1 MPIVNRI
8 AEFHDEMTAW
18 RQDLHTHPELG
29 FEEHRTSDV
38 VAAKL
43 ESFGIEVHRGL
54 AGTGVVGVL
63 KSGSSGRTIGLR
75 ADMDALPILER
86 GEDDRPHRS
95 VNAGVMH
102 ACGHDGHT
110 TMLLGAAKYLAETK
124 NFDGTVHFIFQ
135 PAEEGLGGAFEML
148 DDGLF
153 ERFPCERVYGMH
165 NMPNIPVGEF
175 AIRTGPIM
183 AAGDTF
189 EITIQGR
196 GSHAAMPHQ
205 GVDPV
210 VVGSNLIIALQTLV
224 SRTVSAQDAL
234 VVSVTEFHAGEAF
247 NVIPDTVVL
256 RGTCRTLNME
266 IHGTLEERFR
276 RVVDGI
282 CAAHGASATVDYK
295 AIFPVTVNAEDAT
308 QHALGAARAVA
319 GDGRVRDE
327 MTPLMGSEDFAAMMV
342 AVPGSYILMGNGP
355 GASVHHPEYD
365 FNDEA
370 LTHGA
375 SYWSTLVEQQLAKA

>member
-1 MPIVNRI
+1 MAIINRI
-8 AEFHDEMTAW
+8 ADFHGEMTEW
-18 RQDLHTHPELG
+18 RRDFHANPELG
-29 FEEHRTSDV
+29 FQEQRTSEI

-43 ESFGIEVHRGL
+43 AEWGIEVHKGIGR
-54 AGTGVVGVL
+54 TGVVGVL
-63 KSGSSGRTIGLR
+63 RAGNGDRRIGLR
-75 ADMDALPILER
+75 ADMDALPITER
-86 GEDDRPHRS
+86 TGKDYASGTD
-95 VNAGVMH
+95 GVMH

-247 NVIPDTVVL
+247 NVIPDTVVM

-375 SYWSTLVEQQLAKA
+375 SYWSTLVEQRLAKA

>member
-1 MPIVNRI
+1 MPIINRI
-8 AEFHDEMTAW
+8 ADFHGDMTEW
-18 RQDLHTHPELG
+18 RRDLHANPELG
-29 FEEHRTSDV
+29 FQEQRTSEI

-43 ESFGIEVHRGL
+43 AEWGIEVHKGI
-54 AGTGVVGVL
+54 GKTGVVGVL
-63 KSGSSGRTIGLR
+63 KAGNGDRRIGLR
-75 ADMDALPILER
+75 ADMDALPITER
-86 GEDDRPHRS
+86 TGKDYAS
-95 VNAGVMH
+95 GNAGVMH

-135 PAEEGLGGAFEML
+135 PAEEGLGGAFAML

-153 ERFPCERVYGMH
+153 KSFPCERVYGMH

-175 AIRTGPIM
+175 SIRTGPIM

-196 GSHAAMPHQ
+196 GAHAAMPHQ

-247 NVIPDTVVL
+247 NVIPDSVVL

-266 IHGTLEERFR
+266 IHGELEARFR

-282 CAAHGASATVDYK
+282 CAAHGATAEIDYK

-308 QHALGAARAVA
+308 QHALAAARAVA
-319 GDGRVRDE
+319 GEERVRDE

>member
-1 MPIVNRI
+1 MAIINRI
-8 AEFHDEMTAW
+8 AEFHGEMTEW
-18 RQDLHTHPELG
+18 RRDFHAHPELG
-29 FEEHRTSDV
+29 FEETRTSEI

-43 ESFGIEVHRGL
+43 AEWGIEVHKGI
-54 AGTGVVGVL
+54 GKTGVVGVL
-63 KSGSSGRTIGLR
+63 KAGNGDRRIGLR
-75 ADMDALPILER
+75 ADMDALPIVER
-86 GEDDRPHRS
+86 TGKPYASGTE
-95 VNAGVMH
+95 GVMH

-110 TMLLGAAKYLAETK
+110 TMLLGAAKYLAETR

-135 PAEEGLGGAFEML
+135 PAEEGVGGAFAML
-148 DDGLF
+148 EDGLF
-153 ERFPCERVYGMH
+153 DQFPCDRVYGLH
-165 NMPNIPVGEF
+165 NMPNLPLGDF
-175 AIRTGPIM
+175 SIRPGPIM

-189 EITIQGR
+189 EVTIQGR
-196 GSHAAMPHQ
+196 GAHAAMPHQ

-210 VVGSNLIIALQTLV
+210 IVGSNVIIALQTLV

-247 NVIPDTVVL
+247 NVIPDSVVL

-266 IHGTLEERFR
+266 IHKTLEDRFR

-295 AIFPVTVNAEDAT
+295 AVFPVTVNADDAT
-308 QHALGAARAVA
+308 DHALGAARTVS
-319 GDGRVRDE
+319 GDGRVIDNAN
-327 MTPLMGSEDFAAMMV
+327 PLMGSEDFAAMML

-370 LTHGA
+370 LTVGA

>member
-1 MPIVNRI
+1 MAIINRI
-8 AEFHDEMTAW
+8 ADFHGEMTEW
-18 RQDLHTHPELG
+18 RRDFHANPELG
-29 FEEHRTSDV
+29 FQERRTSEI
-38 VAAKL
+38 VAEKL
-43 ESFGIEVHRGL
+43 AEWGIEVHKGIGR
-54 AGTGVVGVL
+54 TGVVGVL
-63 KSGSSGRTIGLR
+63 KAGNGTRRIGLR
-75 ADMDALPILER
+75 ADMDALPIVER
-86 GEDDRPHRS
+86 TGKDYASGSD
-95 VNAGVMH
+95 GVMH

-110 TMLLGAAKYLAETK
+110 TMLLGAAKYLAETR
-124 NFDGTVHFIFQ
+124 NFDGTVQFIFQ
-135 PAEEGLGGAFEML
+135 PAEEGLGGAFSML

-153 ERFPCERVYGMH
+153 DRFPCDRVYGMH
-165 NMPNIPVGEF
+165 NMPNLPVGEF
-175 AIRTGPIM
+175 SIRPGPIM

-189 EITIQGR
+189 EVTIQGR
-196 GSHAAMPHQ
+196 GAHAAMPHQ
-205 GVDPV
+205 GIDPV
-210 VVGSNLIIALQTLV
+210 IVGSNVIIALQTLV

-247 NVIPDTVVL
+247 NVIPDSVVL

-266 IHGTLEERFR
+266 IHGELEEKFR

-282 CAAHGASATVDYK
+282 CAAHGATATVDYK
-295 AIFPVTVNAEDAT
+295 SVFPVTVNAEDAT
-308 QHALGAARAVA
+308 EHALSAARTVA
-319 GDGRVRDE
+319 GDGRVIDD
-327 MTPLMGSEDFAAMMV
+327 TAPLMGSEDFAAMMQ

>member
-1 MPIVNRI
+1 MAIINRI
-8 AEFHDEMTAW
+8 AEFHDEMTEW
-18 RQDLHTHPELG
+18 RRDFHANPELG
-29 FEEHRTSDV
+29 FQETRTGGI

-43 ESFGIEVHRGL
+43 AEWGIEVHTGV
-54 AGTGVVGVL
+54 GKTGVVGVL
-63 KSGSSGRTIGLR
+63 KAGNGDRRIGLR
-75 ADMDALPILER
+75 ADMDALPIVER
-86 GEDDRPHRS
+86 TGKPYASGFD
-95 VNAGVMH
+95 GVMH

-110 TMLLGAAKYLAETK
+110 TMLLGAAKYLAETR

-135 PAEEGLGGAFEML
+135 PAEEGLGGAFGML
-148 DDGLF
+148 EDGLF
-153 ERFPCERVYGMH
+153 ETFPCDRVYGLH
-165 NMPNIPVGEF
+165 NMPNLPLGEF
-175 AIRTGPIM
+175 ATRPGPIM

-189 EITIQGR
+189 EVRIQGR

-205 GVDPV
+205 GIDPV
-210 VVGSNLIIALQTLV
+210 VVGSNVIIALQTLP
-224 SRTVSAQDAL
+224 SRTISAQDAL

-247 NVIPDTVVL
+247 NVIPDSVVL
-256 RGTCRTLNME
+256 RGTCRTLNPE
-266 IHGTLEERFR
+266 IHAGLEATFR

-282 CAAHGASATVDYK
+282 CAAHGASATIDYK
-295 AIFPVTVNAEDAT
+295 SVFPVTVNAEDAT
-308 QHALGAARAVA
+308 DHALSAARAVA
-319 GDGRVRDE
+319 GDRRVIDD
-327 MTPLMGSEDFAAMMV
+327 TAPLMGSEDFAAMMQ

>member
-1 MPIVNRI
+1 MAIINRI
-8 AEFHDEMTAW
+8 ADFHGEMTEW
-18 RQDLHTHPELG
+18 RRDFHANPELG
-29 FEEHRTSDV
+29 FQEQRTSEI

-43 ESFGIEVHRGL
+43 AAWGIEVHKGI
-54 AGTGVVGVL
+54 GKTGVVGVL
-63 KSGSSGRTIGLR
+63 KAGDGDRRIGLR
-75 ADMDALPILER
+75 ADMDALPITER
-86 GEDDRPHRS
+86 TGKDYASGTD
-95 VNAGVMH
+95 GVMH

-135 PAEEGLGGAFEML
+135 PAEEGLGGAFGML

-153 ERFPCERVYGMH
+153 DRFPCDRVYGMH
-165 NMPNIPVGEF
+165 NMPNVPVGEF
-175 AIRTGPIM
+175 AIRTGSIM

-189 EITIQGR
+189 EVTIQGR

-247 NVIPDTVVL
+247 NVIPDSVVL

-266 IHGTLEERFR
+266 IHATLEERFR

-319 GDGRVRDE
+319 GAERVRDDI
-327 MTPLMGSEDFAAMMV
+327 TPLMGSEDFAAMMV